1 MKCKTCNHE
10 LIEGT
15 RRCPYCGSEVSSSED
30 SSSEEFKWNVQ
41 DFPKPKKKKNV
52 SIDWKSGRILD
63 KEAGLVY
70 DQSLNGW
77 TEPEDVDG
85 LFSFD
90 TESER
95 LQQKLDREMERIAEH
110 SAGRRR
116 SPSVRQDVIDFRIPD
131 DSADVRVSSQQKTGN
146 TSEKNVRD
154 RQKFSPDSPF
164 SAGKISGEENPW
176 KQLREQKS
184 EKKKTAE
191 KETIPFRPDTV
202 SQHSASD
209 PDFTYAASAP
219 ERKISAPET
228 LHFHRLSDSLKNDR
242 PADVSQQSS
251 DPSSASSAAPK
262 ASNAAEAS
270 VSSGRQA
277 DNSPENPRNSSAG
290 AEKSAQEDRLSE
302 EHVLSGF
309 HRLIEAEKKFKEDME
324 KISYLSP
331 EEYEKAE
338 KAESRSQKLRFVP
351 TISFRTI
358 EDEYES
364 YRREKETSGY
374 STPETETADRTG
386 ESPDSDRQRRNTD
399 KDREI
404 RIRIQEP
411 SGTQFTVK
419 TQEINLASLNNDPS
433 VRTREVNLEE
443 VKKTP
448 KNVQVSVEVNAAQ
461 GNASVEVTRHH
472 DGATVVKTVDESHT
486 EHVYLDGKDV
496 TEETAETAEKAPDL
510 KESISPVS
518 GDIPY
523 EDSPYGDGTDIISDD
538 AEADITAD
546 IVPED
551 SENFVETSDTE
562 AEDELKDTSDDEHE
576 DEETERNL
584 ALKRELQ
591 YEAIACGLTSSEAAQ
606 QTMQFEPLPEET
618 DPEAD
623 PTETAAADSED
634 ISPAA
639 ADTYDSADTGDAS
652 GTAAGKSPESDA
664 DFSDSAESEKD
675 PAAEED
681 LSESPQS
688 RPEEIPP
695 AEETG
700 EDPGRFWEKSGDISK
715 MTITDI
721 FGPDAHKIMEE
732 GLRYR
737 YAPRTASSASSEKTD
752 VKSSEAEKETPTVR
766 REESASPS
774 SAHLPEDTGKTDAKE
789 ESGKR
794 ADDDSLI
801 LDITPEDIAPSKSQT
816 AALHMPSQGAS
827 EKRGVTTDTISRKRQ
842 EEMKEALEALD
853 TINESERR
861 RQMREEKKAERELL
875 RQKREEQKAEKS
887 KRKAQEKAERQDT
900 QKKTSSSLFRKNHTS
915 SDAESSSFGPVARVL
930 IIALTVILIV
940 EFLIIGV
947 KLLAPDSGAATLI
960 SRFESQITGIFSE
973 ENVDPAASETTGTSV
988 PASPQT
994 PDSSSSSA
1002 SGMTSDTSSAPAA
1015 PAASPS

>member
-496 TEETAETAEKAPDL
+496 TEETAETE
-510 KESISPVS
+510 E
-518 GDIPY
+518 
-523 EDSPYGDGTDIISDD
+523 
-538 AEADITAD
+538 TAD

-551 SENFVETSDTE
+551 SESFVETADTEAEPASGE

-652 GTAAGKSPESDA
+652 GTAAGESPESDA
-664 DFSDSAESEKD
+664 DFSDSAESEKN

-752 VKSSEAEKETPTVR
+752 VKSSEAEKETPAVR
-766 REESASPS
+766 REENASPS

-789 ESGKR
+789 GSGKR
-794 ADDDSLI
+794 TDDDSLI
-801 LDITPEDIAPSKSQT
+801 LDITPEDIAPSESQT

-827 EKRGVTTDTISRKRQ
+827 KKRGVTTNTISRKRQ